1 MTGRAGTLARLMLAP
16 LALVCLAVA
25 PAAPPATALR
35 FEDGTR
41 ASGIAFRH
49 SPHRSARRLMPEVL
63 GSGVVLADFNRDGA
77 VDVLLVNSGQLG
89 AASRAAGDENR
100 LYINDGKGHFR
111 DATAEWGLPSPGYG
125 MGAAA
130 GDFDNDGWTD
140 VFLTTFAGPDTLL
153 RNEHGRFVDV
163 TRRSGITQDG
173 AWSTSAGFFDL
184 DGDGDLDLWVVRY
197 VKYDPQT
204 ALPCYHYGAQ
214 VYCTPLVFPAQPSR
228 LLRNNGDGTFTDVG
242 GRALAAAPGKGLAL
256 VIGDIDQDGDPD
268 VYVANDSTANQ
279 LWLNGGGG
287 RLAESALA
295 AGVALSEMGAEQAG
309 MGADM
314 SDVDGDGRMD
324 LAVTNFQAETT
335 SVYLQGARGMFQEVS
350 DAIGVGEA
358 ARNRLKFGIDFFDAD
373 NDGDEDLLV
382 ANGHIEDNVASF
394 VRGVGFEQQN
404 TLYEH
409 LDGGRFRDVSDAAG
423 PALQDKQV
431 SRGLATG
438 DLDGDGRLDFVI
450 SNNGGTAQVG
460 MNATPGAGHF
470 VSLWLEGAKANR
482 SALGARVVA
491 RVGGRT
497 LRREVRGASSY
508 LSMCDPRV
516 HLGLGAASSV
526 DELTIYWPGSKPQV
540 LRGLRAGGHYHVVEG
555 RPPAPYVPGATVIP
569 PSR

>member
-1 MTGRAGTLARLMLAP
+1 MTCRAGPLARLALVP
-16 LALVCLAVA
+16 LALI
-25 PAAPPATALR
+25 PAAQTTTALR

-41 ASGIAFRH
+41 TSGIVFHH
-49 SPHRSARRLMPEVL
+49 SPHRSPRRLMPEVM

-89 AASRAAGDENR
+89 AASRVAGDENR
-100 LYINDGKGHFR
+100 LYMNDGKGRFH

-153 RNEHGRFVDV
+153 RNEHGHFVDV
-163 TRRSGITQDG
+163 TRKAGITQDG

-184 DGDGDLDLWVVRY
+184 EGDGDLDLWVVRY

-214 VYCTPLVFPAQPSR
+214 VYCTPLVFEGQPSR
-228 LLRNNGDGTFTDVG
+228 LLRNNGDGTFTDIG
-242 GRALAAAPGKGLAL
+242 ARALGAASGKGLAL
-256 VIGDIDQDGDPD
+256 VIGDIDQDGDAD

-279 LWLNGGGG
+279 LWLNEGAG
-287 RLAESALA
+287 RLRESGLA

-314 SDVDGDGRMD
+314 SDVDGDGRLD
-324 LAVTNFQAETT
+324 LAVTNFQGETT

-350 DAIGVGEA
+350 DAIGIGEA

-373 NDGDEDLLV
+373 NDGDEDLVV
-382 ANGHIEDNVASF
+382 ANGHIEDNVATF

-409 LDGGRFRDVSDAAG
+409 MGEGRFRDVSDAAG
-423 PALQDKQV
+423 PALRDKQV

-438 DLDGDGRLDFVI
+438 DLDGDGRLDFVV
-450 SNNGGTAQVG
+450 SNNGGTAQVA
-460 MNATPGAGHF
+460 MNASPGAGHF
-470 VSLWLEGAKANR
+470 VSLWLEGRKANR

-516 HLGLGAASSV
+516 HLGLGTASSV
-526 DELTIYWPGSKPQV
+526 DELTIYWPGSRPQV
-540 LRGLRAGGHYHVVEG
+540 IRGLQAGRHYHVVEG
-555 RPPAPYVPGATVIP
+555 RPAVAYVPGAAVIP
-569 PSR
+569 PSP